1 MSHCTEGTNESV
13 KTEIKG
19 VEIPEEVALKAMLVV
34 LVEVVE
40 VAWDMEGLEAETCLS
55 HLVQVPVEEFLHFP
69 G

>member
-1 MSHCTEGTNESV
+1 MSHCTEETNESV
-13 KTEIKG
+13 KIEIKG

-40 VAWDMEGLEAETCLS
+40 VAWSMEGLEAETCLS
-55 HLVQVPVEEFLHFP
+55 LLVQAQVEEFLHFP